1 MSQRNEKPDYLLL
14 FRGNTWERTLSPA
27 ELKQVVT
34 AWSAWYQQLAVAGY
48 FQLRV
53 ANGAEAMQ
61 IAQQCPRLNY
71 AGCIVEVRPVGE
83 QNVARVA
90 GLEYLEKIAKAVTTK
105 A

>member
-1 MSQRNEKPDYLLL
+1 MSQRNERPDYLLL
-14 FRGNTWERTLSPA
+14 FRGSTWESALSPA

-34 AWSAWYQQLAVAGY
+34 AWS
-48 FQLRV
+48 
-53 ANGAEAMQ
+53 
-61 IAQQCPRLNY
+61 

-90 GLEYLEKIAKAVTTK
+90 GLECLEEIAKAVTTK